1 LLAEAE
7 HPGRDGLEQVLC
19 HGRRNMNVSSIGQ
32 GPGSVVALLGPQ
44 TERAAAAVASSRG
57 SKPDATVVRLAWFDL
72 NGDGVIDSRSSL
84 VGGDGT
90 LIVPTHVSHPLF
102 THTVR
107 RAGDRVLA
115 SREEPPTPE
124 QPHAQTHEPV
134 SASSVQTRQAIDAYQ
149 RYGQPTD
156 DAPKAR
162 AVA

>member
-1 LLAEAE
+1 
-7 HPGRDGLEQVLC
+7 
-19 HGRRNMNVSSIGQ
+19 MNVSSIGQ

-44 TERAAAAVASSRG
+44 TDRAAAAVASSRG

-84 VGGDGT
+84 AGGDGT
-90 LIVPTHVSHPLF
+90 LIVPTQASHALF

-107 RAGDRVLA
+107 RAGEHVA
-115 SREEPPTPE
+115 AAKEEPPTPAPP
-124 QPHAQTHEPV
+124 QADTHEPQ
-134 SASSVQTRQAIDAYQ
+134 APGNVQTRQAIDAYQ

-156 DAPKAR
+156 DASKAR